1 MPDLLLAVD
10 IGNSYTKL
18 ARWRGTA
25 LDGPISFLPTN
36 PDATANEL
44 AGALR
49 DLGVVAPHR
58 IVIGS
63 VVPDAEMAWAALAER
78 TGEVE
83 LFLAR
88 GTTPTPLTN
97 RYRTPER
104 LGVDRLAAAVG
115 AWGLTSGA
123 AVVIHLGTATTVDG
137 VSAAGEYLGGAIA
150 PGVSTAAKALLRD
163 AARLPQDWWEQRGD
177 RMDAP
182 PRALGLTTEE
192 SLDAGLVFGMAGLVK
207 ELGERVA
214 AELGGV
220 PRWALTGW
228 WAPLVAPLL
237 GREIAVV
244 PHLILD
250 GLRRIWLHN
259 RP

>member
-1 MPDLLLAVD
+1 MPDLLLAAD

-18 ARWRGTA
+18 ACWNDAA
-25 LDGPISFLPTN
+25 LAGPISYFPTVPN
-36 PDATANEL
+36 ATPDAFR
-44 AGALR
+44 GALH
-49 DLGVVAPHR
+49 DLGIALPRH

-63 VVPDAEMAWAALAER
+63 VVPAAEAAWTQAAER
-78 TGEVE
+78 AGNVE
-83 LFLAR
+83 LFIAR

-115 AWGLTSGA
+115 AWGYCGG
-123 AVVIHLGTATTVDG
+123 AVVVVHLGTATTVDG

-150 PGVSTAAKALLRD
+150 PGVSTSAKALLRD
-163 AARLPQDWWEQRGD
+163 AARLPQEWWAQRGD
-177 RMDAP
+177 RMEAP

-192 SLDAGLVFGMAGLVK
+192 SLDAGLVYGMAGLVK
-207 ELGERVA
+207 ELGERTA
-214 AELGGV
+214 AEVGGS
-220 PRWALTGW
+220 PRWVLTGW
-228 WAPLVAPLL
+228 WAPMVAPLL
-237 GREIAVV
+237 GRKAEIM

-259 RP
+259 RA